1 MCSTWRFAVHY
12 VTLCHKVEQPGGMIR
27 RVRFIVRKKL
37 HNMAKAGIIVLHV
50 LDKDC
55 SLGGLCTASNGIDQF
70 YALI

>member
-1 MCSTWRFAVHY
+1 
-12 VTLCHKVEQPGGMIR
+12 MIR

-55 SLGGLCTASNGIDQF
+55 SLGGLCTASNGIDQS